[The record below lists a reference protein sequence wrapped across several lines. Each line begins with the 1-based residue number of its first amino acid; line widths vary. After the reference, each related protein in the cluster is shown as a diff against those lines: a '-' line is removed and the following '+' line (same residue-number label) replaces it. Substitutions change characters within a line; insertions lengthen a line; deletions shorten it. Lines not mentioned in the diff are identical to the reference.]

1 MHGEVKYEILLGK
14 QVDFRQMAETVKD
27 NEADV
32 LSVSPLDK
40 ANCLTP
46 NMRERKLELSAE
58 I

>member
-1 MHGEVKYEILLGK
+1 MKYQILLGK
-14 QVDFRQMAETVKD
+14 QVDMRQIAGIVKD

-32 LSVSPLDK
+32 WSVGLLAR

-58 I
+58 S